1 MWTIFVRR
9 HVKILML
16 LLILHYSWTITL
28 REKCP
33 NTELFLVRILLY
45 SDWIRTRNNSVFGNF
60 SHSVIKGESS
70 WKLSYNFN
78 LNTVLVNGRPSSFKE
93 LLHEDNYVTMHH
105 KIIRNLAF
113 ETIKF
118 LHGLSTLIL
127 NEVFVEQDCDYNLGS
142 INFLNRRRIKSVR
155 YATKSV

>member
-1 MWTIFVRR
+1 M
-9 HVKILML
+9 
-16 LLILHYSWTITL
+16 
-28 REKCP
+28 
-33 NTELFLVRILLY
+33 
-45 SDWIRTRNNSVFGNF
+45 
-60 SHSVIKGESS
+60 
-70 WKLSYNFN
+70 
-78 LNTVLVNGRPSSFKE
+78 NTVLVWMFHSWSLDNKMNRIHEKALRIIYNDRPSSFKE

-155 YATKSV
+155 YATKSVLFLAPKICDILPKKIKDSKMVNNLKAKFKIWVPRDCPCRLCKIYVLQVGFI